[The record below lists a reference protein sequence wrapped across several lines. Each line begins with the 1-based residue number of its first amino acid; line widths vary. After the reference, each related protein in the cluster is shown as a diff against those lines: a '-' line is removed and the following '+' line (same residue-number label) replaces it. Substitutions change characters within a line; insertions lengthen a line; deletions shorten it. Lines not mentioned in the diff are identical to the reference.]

1 MLDILL
7 LILILVTIL
16 IFVLLIYPDI
26 RVLRWHK
33 KRTKETAERRAQKND

>member
-7 LILILVTIL
+7 VILILVTVL
-16 IFVLLIYPDI
+16 IFVILIYPDI
-26 RVLRWHK
+26 RVMRWHK